1 MTLESDPWNRPLK
14 LILES
19 DPINPPPAV
28 NPRGQES
35 NDPKVIDL
43 LGGGGG
49 GEEKNPAWKIISSI
63 FEKKTYQYILTPRV
77 WPLQK

>member
-1 MTLESDPWNRPLK
+1 LT
-14 LILES
+14 LES

-43 LGGGGG
+43 LGGGG
-49 GEEKNPAWKIISSI
+49 K
-63 FEKKTYQYILTPRV
+63 KKTLPEKLLVLFSKKKHTSIY
-77 WPLQK
+77 